1 MDIAGT
7 IAGRSRDNP
16 QAIKMAGNARNFAG
30 TTFPVDANAVV
41 WRETPRNSKSRNKG
55 NGHDLPYCLVA
66 HFYGTLNPWD

>member
-41 WRETPRNSKSRNKG
+41 WRETPRKFEEAKQRE
-55 NGHDLPYCLVA
+55 
-66 HFYGTLNPWD
+66 